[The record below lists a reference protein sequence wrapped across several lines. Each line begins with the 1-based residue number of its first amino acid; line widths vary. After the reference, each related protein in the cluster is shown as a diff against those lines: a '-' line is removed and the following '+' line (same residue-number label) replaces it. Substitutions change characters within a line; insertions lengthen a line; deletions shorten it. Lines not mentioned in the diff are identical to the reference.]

1 MLLSSRFKSNISDAK
16 IIQLDAPIN
25 RVVGFVVTT
34 VVSKEI
40 LNLQHESDSLS
51 STIRLQKWPFSV
63 AELPA
68 LRRLYDE
75 LGRKGLPSYVGQLNS
90 FSSPLSFVT
99 ATFHVVLRFCTRTKG
114 RYNGYMLIL
123 QLMII
128 IIVLLWHAYHGQRPI
143 ATDGVAWSV
152 SQQAISVGKKTVS
165 PANGW
170 TNRDVI
176 STESWRSN
184 MNFEVSWAKTRTI
197 LTLAQ
202 FEFKTLPGSVETL

>member
-99 ATFHVVLRFCTRTKG
+99 VTFHVVLRFCTRTQG
-114 RYNGYMLIL
+114 RYMLIL
-123 QLMII
+123 QLTII

-165 PANGW
+165 PANG
-170 TNRDVI
+170 
-176 STESWRSN
+176 
-184 MNFEVSWAKTRTI
+184 
-197 LTLAQ
+197 
-202 FEFKTLPGSVETL
+202 